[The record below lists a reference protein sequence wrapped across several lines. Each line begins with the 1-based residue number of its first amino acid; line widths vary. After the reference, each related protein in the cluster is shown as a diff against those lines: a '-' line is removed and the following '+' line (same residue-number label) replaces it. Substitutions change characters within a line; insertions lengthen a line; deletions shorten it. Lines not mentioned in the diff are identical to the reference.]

1 MTAEAQRRMWQ
12 RIIILVATF
21 IHVVSCFMHQRSAIS
36 GSLIPGLLIK
46 NPYDDITLS
55 RKYIKDRHLEHRC
68 CHHDSERCKKRPGVR
83 LSMITNDESSKAAGW
98 TVLKEGHLYLPKGEQ
113 N

>member
-12 RIIILVATF
+12 RIVILFAAS
-21 IHVVSCFMHQRSAIS
+21 IRMVSCFMQQRSAIS
-36 GSLIPGLLIK
+36 GSLIQGLLIK

-68 CHHDSERCKKRPGVR
+68 CRHDSERCKKLSAVR
-83 LSMITNDESSKAAGW
+83 LSMISNDESSKAAGW